1 MLNMNLRIISIFA
14 GRRASAALRIFSS
27 KAGGDAGKAAG
38 GKAASGGKA
47 ADAGGKQPAGSA
59 VVASSGDK
67 KGAPAAAGA
76 AKGKPS
82 ASPAVSKPKTVSS
95 TPAFDGNAKV
105 GDVVPVKYI
114 KDEKDITIK
123 EDSEYPEWLFSV
135 ALRRPSIA
143 EVSARIE
150 KDSVNSL
157 GPKDMRRLRGLLLRE
172 KIREGDNNY
181 FCANKVHLL
190 SM

>member
-1 MLNMNLRIISIFA
+1 MNLRTISNLA
-14 GRRASAALRIFSS
+14 GRRASAALRTFSS

-38 GKAASGGKA
+38 GKASSGGKVGG
-47 ADAGGKQPAGSA
+47 DAGGKQPVGGAA
-59 VVASSGDK
+59 VASSGDK

-76 AKGKPS
+76 AKGKAAP
-82 ASPAVSKPKTVSS
+82 ASPAVAKPKAVSS
-95 TPAFDGNAKV
+95 TPAFDGNVKV

-143 EVSARIE
+143 EISARIE

-172 KIREGDNNY
+172 KIREGNNVY
-181 FCANKVHLL
+181 FC
-190 SM
+190 